1 MLTGEGA
8 HIVSP
13 FFFID
18 GNRSL
23 QKNLGTEKKGAR
35 RYTLLKAAEELAR

>member
-18 GNRSL
+18 EIDPF
-23 QKNLGTEKKGAR
+23 QP
-35 RYTLLKAAEELAR
+35 

>member
-18 GNRSL
+18 EIDPF
-23 QKNLGTEKKGAR
+23 QT
-35 RYTLLKAAEELAR
+35 